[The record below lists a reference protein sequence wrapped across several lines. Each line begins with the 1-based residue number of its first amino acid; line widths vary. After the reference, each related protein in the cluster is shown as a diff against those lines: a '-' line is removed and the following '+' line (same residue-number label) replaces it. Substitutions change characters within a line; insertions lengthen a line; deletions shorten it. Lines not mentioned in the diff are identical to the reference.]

1 MTVTPSPVLTPQEAI
16 DTARGL
22 APRLRDR
29 AEATEAARQVPDE
42 TIAELIDSGLFGIAT
57 PRHWGGSDLGYES
70 WIRVTAEIAAACP
83 ATGWVYGVLL
93 GHYWLAAR
101 FSLEAQQE
109 VFGNPRSLVASLFRL
124 QGTTQAVDGG
134 YRWQDGSGRFC
145 SGIDHSDWIISIASL
160 AGADGRPEPHYVLIQ
175 RQDVDIVD
183 DWYTVGMRGTG
194 SKSIRL
200 HPDVFIPAHR
210 VIPMGSL
217 GGGGFTASLI
227 GAPLGIARGALAIYE
242 EALRARVNGTTAEQ
256 AALLAP
262 GFMRLSQAAA
272 EIDFAFT
279 SACAGAARLD
289 ALNEGETW
297 SDLDAAAYRRNQAYA
312 VHLCR
317 VAVNSLF
324 EAGGGSGLY
333 DHTTLQR
340 YWRDINAAASHT
352 SNNWE
357 NAAVGYGYATLG
369 LQAPRPQRR

>member
-1 MTVTPSPVLTPQEAI
+1 MTVTPSRTMTPQEAL
-16 DTARGL
+16 DAARDL
-22 APRLRDR
+22 APRLRQR
-29 AEATEAARQVPDE
+29 AEATEAARQISRE
-42 TIAELIDSGLFGIAT
+42 TIADLIDSGLFAIAT
-57 PRHWGGSDLGYES
+57 PRHWGGSELGYES
-70 WIRVTAEIAAACP
+70 WIRVTAEIASACP

-101 FSLEAQQE
+101 FLPEAQQE

-124 QGTTQAVDGG
+124 QGTTHAVDGG

-145 SGIDHSDWIISIASL
+145 SGVDHVDWVISITSIAN
-160 AGADGRPEPHYVLIQ
+160 AEGRPEPHYVLIP
-175 RQDVDIVD
+175 RHDFEIVD

-194 SKSIRL
+194 SKSIQL
-200 HPDVFIPAHR
+200 HPDVFIPSHR
-210 VIPMGSL
+210 VIPAGSL
-217 GGGGFTASLI
+217 GGGGFTASLV
-227 GAPLGIARGALAIYE
+227 GAPLGIARGALSVYE
-242 EALRARVNGTTAEQ
+242 DALRAKVSGSTSEQ
-256 AALLAP
+256 AAALSP

-272 EIDFAFT
+272 EIDFAYT

-297 SDLDAAAYRRNQAYA
+297 PEVESAAYRRNQAYA

-333 DHTTLQR
+333 DHATLQR
-340 YWRDINAAASHT
+340 YWRDMNAAASHT